1 MQLRLGGKSTD
12 HIPPYS
18 RSELLKRYEIY
29 YDVIQPARYWSKI
42 QELHKIY
49 GPVIRINP
57 YELHIS
63 DPDFVDTI
71 YASAASGLK
80 RDKWEWAHRYLGV
93 PDSSLAT
100 WTHDH
105 HRLRRTALNPFFSTT
120 SVRTLQPVL
129 DKIVNRMM
137 ERFHEYQGNGDVM
150 IVNQAMAAFA
160 NGRSPSPLFSLAL
173 KDI

>member
-1 MQLRLGGKSTD
+1 MILGG
-12 HIPPYS
+12 
-18 RSELLKRYEIY
+18 
-29 YDVIQPARYWSKI
+29 RYWSKI
-42 QELHKIY
+42 RELHEIY

-63 DPDFVDTI
+63 DPEFFDTI

-105 HRLRRTALNPFFSTT
+105 HRLRRAALNPFFSTT
-120 SVRTLQPVL
+120 SVRNLQPVL
-129 DKIVNRMM
+129 DNIVNRMM
-137 ERFHEYQGNGDVM
+137 ERFQDYQNSGDIM

-160 NGRSPSPLFSLAL
+160 NGPSSFPPLCPALTHHRRGHNVLLRSFP
-173 KDI
+173 